1 MTMPPNAGDQQPRGY
16 RSRAEQRA
24 ARVEQDPATSRR
36 SSRQILP
43 APGDTATRQI
53 GSKPVRMVLAA
64 VSALVLLIGAVGY
77 KAIGQLDGRLA
88 QTGELALGDNQDGAT
103 DILLVG
109 IDSRTDAQGNPLS
122 QKEIGMLHA
131 GEEEATNTDT
141 IILIRV
147 PNDGSG
153 ATAVSLPRDTY
164 VATPNGNMKL
174 NGVYG
179 TAKFE
184 EEQKIAE
191 RRSEPVDAEQ
201 EKSDEEAS
209 KQAGRQALIHSVA
222 DLTGITVDHYAE
234 IGLLG
239 FVLLTDAVGGV
250 DVCLKE
256 KVNEP
261 LSGANFPKGRSTLK
275 GSQALSF
282 VRQRHGLPRGDLD
295 RITRQQAYMAS
306 LVNKVLS
313 SKTLTDPSALNR
325 INDAVER
332 SVVLDQGWDVM
343 SLATQM
349 QDLAG
354 GNVKFQTIPVTSIDG
369 VGDMGESIVTVDADQ
384 VHEFF
389 NELLGDDAPEDGGDK
404 ATKDKDKDG
413 PIEDY
418 DAEDYRVNVFNASNI
433 PGVAANVSELAH
445 NYGYKEGEVGNS
457 EETGVSESQVNAKD
471 MNDPA
476 ARGLAKQLGGLE
488 IVEDPSLDDKE
499 LSVTL
504 SGTYSGPGSV
514 PGTAPLVEPNDP
526 NAGTLTEGMRDLD
539 GDGIPDEGTDSGE
552 EGNTVG
558 QTGSIGGDGNPVEN
572 TEDPKAKPPVKEID
586 AGGDGP
592 MCVN

>member
-1 MTMPPNAGDQQPRGY
+1 M
-16 RSRAEQRA
+16 
-24 ARVEQDPATSRR
+24 
-36 SSRQILP
+36 P

-64 VSALVLLIGAVGY
+64 VSALVLVIGAVGY

-88 QTGELALGDNQDGAT
+88 QTGELSLGDNQDGAT

-109 IDSRTDAQGNPLS
+109 VDSRTDAQGNPLS
-122 QKEIGMLHA
+122 QKEIDMLNA
-131 GEEEATNTDT
+131 GEEEATTTDT

-191 RRSEPVDAEQ
+191 RRTEPADAEQ

-256 KVNEP
+256 KVKEP

-471 MNDPA
+471 KNDPA

-539 GDGIPDEGTDSGE
+539 GDGIPDEGTESGD

-558 QTGSIGGDGNPVEN
+558 QTGSIGGDGNPLEN

>member
-1 MTMPPNAGDQQPRGY
+1 M
-16 RSRAEQRA
+16 
-24 ARVEQDPATSRR
+24 
-36 SSRQILP
+36 P

-64 VSALVLLIGAVGY
+64 VSALVLVLGAVGY

-122 QKEIGMLHA
+122 QQEIDMLNA
-131 GEEEATNTDT
+131 GEEEVTNTDT

-191 RRSEPVDAEQ
+191 RRTEPADAEQ

-256 KVNEP
+256 KVKEP
-261 LSGANFPKGRSTLK
+261 LSGADFPKGRSTLK

-313 SKTLTDPSALNR
+313 SKTLTDPTALNR

-369 VGDMGESIVTVDADQ
+369 VGDMGESIVTVDVDQ

-389 NELLGDDAPEDGGDK
+389 NELLGEDAPEHGGDE
-404 ATKDKDKDG
+404 AAKDKDKDG

-418 DAEDYRVNVFNASNI
+418 DAEEYRVNVFNASNI
-433 PGVAANVSELAH
+433 PGVAANVSELTR

-471 MNDPA
+471 KNDPA

-504 SGTYSGPGSV
+504 AGTYSGPGSV

-539 GDGIPDEGTDSGE
+539 GDGIPDEGTESGE

>member
-1 MTMPPNAGDQQPRGY
+1 M
-16 RSRAEQRA
+16 
-24 ARVEQDPATSRR
+24 
-36 SSRQILP
+36 P

-64 VSALVLLIGAVGY
+64 VSALVLVLGAVGY

-122 QKEIGMLHA
+122 QKEIDMLNA
-131 GEEEATNTDT
+131 GEEEVTNTDT

-191 RRSEPVDAEQ
+191 RRTEPADAEQ

-256 KVNEP
+256 KVKEP
-261 LSGANFPKGRSTLK
+261 LSGADFPKGRSTLK

-313 SKTLTDPSALNR
+313 SKTLTDPTALNR

-369 VGDMGESIVTVDADQ
+369 VGDMGESIVTVDVDQ

-389 NELLGDDAPEDGGDK
+389 NELLGEDAPEHGGDE
-404 ATKDKDKDG
+404 AAKDKDKDG

-418 DAEDYRVNVFNASNI
+418 DAEEYRVNVFNASNI
-433 PGVAANVSELAH
+433 PGVAANVSELTR

-471 MNDPA
+471 KNDPA

-504 SGTYSGPGSV
+504 AGTYSGPGSV

-539 GDGIPDEGTDSGE
+539 GDGIPDEGTESGE
-552 EGNTVG
+552 DSNTVG

-572 TEDPKAKPPVKEID
+572 TEDPTAKPPVEEID

>member
-1 MTMPPNAGDQQPRGY
+1 M
-16 RSRAEQRA
+16 
-24 ARVEQDPATSRR
+24 
-36 SSRQILP
+36 P

-64 VSALVLLIGAVGY
+64 VSVLVLVLGAVGY

-122 QKEIGMLHA
+122 QKEIDMLNA
-131 GEEEATNTDT
+131 GEEEVTNTDT

-164 VATPNGNMKL
+164 VATQNGNMKL

-191 RRSEPVDAEQ
+191 RRTEPADAEQ
-201 EKSDEEAS
+201 EKSDEETS

-256 KVNEP
+256 KVKEP
-261 LSGANFPKGRSTLK
+261 LSGADFPKGRSTLK

-369 VGDMGESIVTVDADQ
+369 VGDMGESIVTVDVDQ

-389 NELLGDDAPEDGGDK
+389 NELLGEDAPEDGGDK

-433 PGVAANVSELAH
+433 PGVAANVSELTR

-471 MNDPA
+471 KNDPA

-504 SGTYSGPGSV
+504 AGTYTGPGSV

-539 GDGIPDEGTDSGE
+539 GDGIPDEGTESGE

>member
-122 QKEIGMLHA
+122 QKEIDMLHA

-369 VGDMGESIVTVDADQ
+369 VGDMGESIVTVDVDQ

-389 NELLGDDAPEDGGDK
+389 NEMLGEGAPEDGGEK

-433 PGVAANVSELAH
+433 PGVAANVSELTR

-471 MNDPA
+471 KNDPA

-504 SGTYSGPGSV
+504 AGTYTGPGSV

-526 NAGTLTEGMRDLD
+526 NAGTLTEGRRDLD

>member
-1 MTMPPNAGDQQPRGY
+1 M
-16 RSRAEQRA
+16 
-24 ARVEQDPATSRR
+24 
-36 SSRQILP
+36 P

-64 VSALVLLIGAVGY
+64 VSALVLVLGAVGY

-122 QKEIGMLHA
+122 QKEIDMLNA
-131 GEEEATNTDT
+131 GEEEVTNTDT

-191 RRSEPVDAEQ
+191 RRTEPADAEQ

-256 KVNEP
+256 KVKEP
-261 LSGANFPKGRSTLK
+261 LSGADFPKGRSTLK

-313 SKTLTDPSALNR
+313 SKTLTDPTALNR

-369 VGDMGESIVTVDADQ
+369 VGDMGESIVTVDVDQ

-389 NELLGDDAPEDGGDK
+389 NELLGEDAPEHGGDE
-404 ATKDKDKDG
+404 AAKDKDKDG

-418 DAEDYRVNVFNASNI
+418 DAEEYRVNVFNASNI
-433 PGVAANVSELAH
+433 PGVAANVSELTR

-471 MNDPA
+471 KNDPA

-504 SGTYSGPGSV
+504 AGTYSGPGSV

-539 GDGIPDEGTDSGE
+539 GDGIPDEGTESGE
-552 EGNTVG
+552 DSNTVG

-572 TEDPKAKPPVKEID
+572 TEDPTAKPPVKEID

>member
-1 MTMPPNAGDQQPRGY
+1 M
-16 RSRAEQRA
+16 
-24 ARVEQDPATSRR
+24 
-36 SSRQILP
+36 P

-122 QKEIGMLHA
+122 QKEIDMLHA

-191 RRSEPVDAEQ
+191 RRTEPVDDEQ

-369 VGDMGESIVTVDADQ
+369 VGDMGESIVTVDVDQ

-389 NELLGDDAPEDGGDK
+389 NELLGEDAPEDGGDK

-418 DAEDYRVNVFNASNI
+418 NAEDYRVNVFNASNI
-433 PGVAANVSELAH
+433 PGVAANVSELTR

-471 MNDPA
+471 KNDPA

-504 SGTYSGPGSV
+504 AGTYTGPGSV

-539 GDGIPDEGTDSGE
+539 GDGIPDEGTESGE

>member
-122 QKEIGMLHA
+122 QKEIDMLHA

-354 GNVKFQTIPVTSIDG
+354 GNIKFQTIPVTSIDG
-369 VGDMGESIVTVDADQ
+369 VGDMGESIVTVDVDQ

-389 NELLGDDAPEDGGDK
+389 NEMLGEGAPEDGGEK

-433 PGVAANVSELAH
+433 PGVAANVSELTR

-471 MNDPA
+471 KNDPA

-504 SGTYSGPGSV
+504 AGTYTGPGSV

>member
-1 MTMPPNAGDQQPRGY
+1 MTMPPNAGDQQPRAY
-16 RSRAEQRA
+16 RSRTDRA
-24 ARVEQDPATSRR
+24 GRVGSEPATPRR
-36 SSRQILP
+36 SSRQIMP

-122 QKEIGMLHA
+122 QKEIDMLHA

-191 RRSEPVDAEQ
+191 HRTEPVDDEQ

-369 VGDMGESIVTVDADQ
+369 VGDMGESIVTVDVDQ

-389 NELLGDDAPEDGGDK
+389 NELLGEDAPEDGGEK

-433 PGVAANVSELAH
+433 PGVAANVSELTR

-471 MNDPA
+471 KNDPA

-504 SGTYSGPGSV
+504 AGTYTGPGSV

-539 GDGIPDEGTDSGE
+539 GDGIPDEGTDSGDS
-552 EGNTVG
+552 GDTVG
-558 QTGSIGGDGNPVEN
+558 QTGSIGGDGNPLEN
-572 TEDPKAKPPVKEID
+572 TEDPKAESPVKEID

>member
-1 MTMPPNAGDQQPRGY
+1 MPPNAGDQQPRGY

-122 QKEIGMLHA
+122 QKEIDMLHA

-369 VGDMGESIVTVDADQ
+369 VGDMGESIVTVDVDQ

-389 NELLGDDAPEDGGDK
+389 NEMLGEGAPEDGGEK

-433 PGVAANVSELAH
+433 PGVAANVSELTR

-471 MNDPA
+471 KNDPA

-504 SGTYSGPGSV
+504 AGTYTGPGSV

>member
-1 MTMPPNAGDQQPRGY
+1 M
-16 RSRAEQRA
+16 
-24 ARVEQDPATSRR
+24 
-36 SSRQILP
+36 P

-64 VSALVLLIGAVGY
+64 VSALVLVLGAVGY

-122 QKEIGMLHA
+122 QKEIDMLNA
-131 GEEEATNTDT
+131 GEEEVTNTDT

-191 RRSEPVDAEQ
+191 RRTEPADAEQ
-201 EKSDEEAS
+201 EKSDEETS

-256 KVNEP
+256 KVKEP
-261 LSGANFPKGRSTLK
+261 LSGADFPKGRSTLK

-313 SKTLTDPSALNR
+313 SKTLTDPTALNR

-369 VGDMGESIVTVDADQ
+369 VGDMGESIVTVDVDQ

-389 NELLGDDAPEDGGDK
+389 NELLGEDAPEHGGDE
-404 ATKDKDKDG
+404 AAKDKDKDG

-418 DAEDYRVNVFNASNI
+418 DAEEYRVNVFNASNI
-433 PGVAANVSELAH
+433 PGVAANVSELTR

-471 MNDPA
+471 KNDPA

-504 SGTYSGPGSV
+504 AGTYSGPGSV

-539 GDGIPDEGTDSGE
+539 GDGIPDEGTESGE
-552 EGNTVG
+552 DSNTVG

-572 TEDPKAKPPVKEID
+572 TEDPTAKPPVKEID

>member
-1 MTMPPNAGDQQPRGY
+1 M
-16 RSRAEQRA
+16 
-24 ARVEQDPATSRR
+24 
-36 SSRQILP
+36 P

-88 QTGELALGDNQDGAT
+88 QTGELSLGDNQDGAT

-122 QKEIGMLHA
+122 QKEIDMLNA

-164 VATPNGNMKL
+164 VATQNGNMKL

-191 RRSEPVDAEQ
+191 RRTEPVDAEQ

-369 VGDMGESIVTVDADQ
+369 VGDMGESIVTVDVDQ

-389 NELLGDDAPEDGGDK
+389 NELLGEDAPDDGGDK

-433 PGVAANVSELAH
+433 PGVAANVSELTR

-471 MNDPA
+471 KNDPA

-504 SGTYSGPGSV
+504 AGTYTGPGSV

-539 GDGIPDEGTDSGE
+539 GDGIPDEGTESGE

>member
-1 MTMPPNAGDQQPRGY
+1 MTMPPNAGDQQPRAY
-16 RSRAEQRA
+16 RSRTDRA
-24 ARVEQDPATSRR
+24 GRVDSEPATPRR
-36 SSRQILP
+36 SSRQIMP

-64 VSALVLLIGAVGY
+64 VSALVLVLGAVGY

-122 QKEIGMLHA
+122 QKEIDMLNA
-131 GEEEATNTDT
+131 GEEEVTNTDT

-191 RRSEPVDAEQ
+191 RRTEPADAEQ

-256 KVNEP
+256 KVKEP
-261 LSGANFPKGRSTLK
+261 LSGADFPKGRSTLK

-313 SKTLTDPSALNR
+313 SKTLTDPTALNR

-369 VGDMGESIVTVDADQ
+369 VGDMGESIVTVDVDQ

-389 NELLGDDAPEDGGDK
+389 NELLGEDAPEHGGDK
-404 ATKDKDKDG
+404 ATKDKGEDG

-418 DAEDYRVNVFNASNI
+418 DAEEYRVNVFNASNI
-433 PGVAANVSELAH
+433 PGVAANVSELTR

-471 MNDPA
+471 KNDPA

-504 SGTYSGPGSV
+504 AGTYSGPGSV

-539 GDGIPDEGTDSGE
+539 GDGIPDEGTESGE
-552 EGNTVG
+552 DSNTVG

-572 TEDPKAKPPVKEID
+572 TEDPTAKPPVEEID

>member
-1 MTMPPNAGDQQPRGY
+1 M
-16 RSRAEQRA
+16 
-24 ARVEQDPATSRR
+24 
-36 SSRQILP
+36 P

-64 VSALVLLIGAVGY
+64 VSALVLVLGAVGY

-88 QTGELALGDNQDGAT
+88 QTGELSLGDNQDGAT

-122 QKEIGMLHA
+122 QKEIDMLNA
-131 GEEEATNTDT
+131 GEEEVTNTDT

-191 RRSEPVDAEQ
+191 RRTEPADAEQ

-256 KVNEP
+256 KVKEP
-261 LSGANFPKGRSTLK
+261 LSGADFPKGRSTLK

-313 SKTLTDPSALNR
+313 SKTLTDPTALNR

-369 VGDMGESIVTVDADQ
+369 TGDMGESIVTVDVDQ

-389 NELLGDDAPEDGGDK
+389 NELLGEDAPEDGGDK
-404 ATKDKDKDG
+404 ATKDKDEDG

-418 DAEDYRVNVFNASNI
+418 DSADYRVNVFNASNI
-433 PGVAANVSELAH
+433 PGVAANVSELTR

-471 MNDPA
+471 KNDPA

-504 SGTYSGPGSV
+504 AGTYTGPGSV

-539 GDGIPDEGTDSGE
+539 GDGIPDEGTESGD

-558 QTGSIGGDGNPVEN
+558 QTGSIGGDGNPLEN
-572 TEDPKAKPPVKEID
+572 TEDPTAKPPVKEID

>member
-1 MTMPPNAGDQQPRGY
+1 M
-16 RSRAEQRA
+16 
-24 ARVEQDPATSRR
+24 
-36 SSRQILP
+36 P

-122 QKEIGMLHA
+122 QKEIDMLHA

-191 RRSEPVDAEQ
+191 RRTEPVDDEQ

-369 VGDMGESIVTVDADQ
+369 VGDMGESIVTVDIDQ

-389 NELLGDDAPEDGGDK
+389 NELLGEDAPEDGGEK

-433 PGVAANVSELAH
+433 PGVAANVSELTR

-471 MNDPA
+471 KNDPA

-504 SGTYSGPGSV
+504 AGTYTGPGSV

-539 GDGIPDEGTDSGE
+539 GDGIPDEGTESGE

>member
-122 QKEIGMLHA
+122 QKEIDMLHA

-164 VATPNGNMKL
+164 VATTNGNMKL

-354 GNVKFQTIPVTSIDG
+354 GNVKFQTIPVTSIDV
-369 VGDMGESIVTVDADQ
+369 VGDMGESIVTVDVDQ

-389 NELLGDDAPEDGGDK
+389 NEMLGEGAPEDGGEK

-433 PGVAANVSELAH
+433 PGVAANVSELTR

-471 MNDPA
+471 KNDPA

-504 SGTYSGPGSV
+504 AGTYTGPGSV

-572 TEDPKAKPPVKEID
+572 TEDPKAKPQVKEID

>member
-1 MTMPPNAGDQQPRGY
+1 M
-16 RSRAEQRA
+16 
-24 ARVEQDPATSRR
+24 
-36 SSRQILP
+36 P

-64 VSALVLLIGAVGY
+64 VSALVLVLGAVGY

-122 QKEIGMLHA
+122 QQEIDMLNA
-131 GEEEATNTDT
+131 GEEEVTNTDT

-191 RRSEPVDAEQ
+191 RRTEPADAEQ

-256 KVNEP
+256 KVKEP
-261 LSGANFPKGRSTLK
+261 LSGADFPKGRSTLK

-313 SKTLTDPSALNR
+313 SKTLTDPTALNR

-369 VGDMGESIVTVDADQ
+369 VGDMGESIVTVDVDQ

-389 NELLGDDAPEDGGDK
+389 NELLGEDAPEHGGDE
-404 ATKDKDKDG
+404 AAKDKDKDG

-418 DAEDYRVNVFNASNI
+418 DAEEYRVNVFNASNI
-433 PGVAANVSELAH
+433 PGVAANVSELTR

-471 MNDPA
+471 KNDPA

-504 SGTYSGPGSV
+504 AGTYSGPGSV

-539 GDGIPDEGTDSGE
+539 GDGIPDEGTESGE
-552 EGNTVG
+552 DSNTVG

-572 TEDPKAKPPVKEID
+572 TEDPTAKPPVKEID

>member
-1 MTMPPNAGDQQPRGY
+1 M
-16 RSRAEQRA
+16 
-24 ARVEQDPATSRR
+24 
-36 SSRQILP
+36 P

-64 VSALVLLIGAVGY
+64 VSALVLVLGAVGY

-122 QKEIGMLHA
+122 QKEIDMLHA

-191 RRSEPVDAEQ
+191 RRTEPVDDEQ

-369 VGDMGESIVTVDADQ
+369 VGDMGESIVTVDVDQ

-389 NELLGDDAPEDGGDK
+389 NELLGEDAPEDGGEK

-433 PGVAANVSELAH
+433 PGVAANVSELTR

-471 MNDPA
+471 KNDPA

-504 SGTYSGPGSV
+504 AGTYTGPGSV

-539 GDGIPDEGTDSGE
+539 GDGIPDEGTESGE

>member
-1 MTMPPNAGDQQPRGY
+1 M
-16 RSRAEQRA
+16 
-24 ARVEQDPATSRR
+24 
-36 SSRQILP
+36 P

-64 VSALVLLIGAVGY
+64 VSALVLVLGAVGY

-122 QKEIGMLHA
+122 QKEIDMLNA
-131 GEEEATNTDT
+131 GEEEVTNTDT

-191 RRSEPVDAEQ
+191 RRTEPADAEQ

-256 KVNEP
+256 KVKEP
-261 LSGANFPKGRSTLK
+261 LSGADFPKGRSTLK

-369 VGDMGESIVTVDADQ
+369 VGDMGESIVTVDVDQ

-389 NELLGDDAPEDGGDK
+389 NELLGEDAPEDGGEK

-433 PGVAANVSELAH
+433 PGVAANVSELTR

-471 MNDPA
+471 KNDPA

-504 SGTYSGPGSV
+504 AGTYTGPGSV

-539 GDGIPDEGTDSGE
+539 GDGIPDEGTESGE

>member
-1 MTMPPNAGDQQPRGY
+1 M
-16 RSRAEQRA
+16 
-24 ARVEQDPATSRR
+24 
-36 SSRQILP
+36 P

-64 VSALVLLIGAVGY
+64 VSALVLVIGAVGY

-88 QTGELALGDNQDGAT
+88 QTGELSLGDNQDGAT

-109 IDSRTDAQGNPLS
+109 VDSRTDAQGNPLS
-122 QKEIGMLHA
+122 QKEIDMLNA

-191 RRSEPVDAEQ
+191 RRTEPADAEQ

-256 KVNEP
+256 KVKEP

-471 MNDPA
+471 KNDPA

-539 GDGIPDEGTDSGE
+539 GDGIPDEGTESGD

-558 QTGSIGGDGNPVEN
+558 QTGSIGGDGNPLEN

>member
-1 MTMPPNAGDQQPRGY
+1 MTMPPNAGDQQSRGY
-16 RSRAEQRA
+16 PSRADRA
-24 ARVEQDPATSRR
+24 DRVDSEPATPRR
-36 SSRQILP
+36 SSRQIMP

-64 VSALVLLIGAVGY
+64 VSALVLVLGAVGY
-77 KAIGQLDGRLA
+77 KAIGQLDRRLA
-88 QTGELALGDNQDGAT
+88 QTGELALGNNQDGAT

-122 QKEIGMLHA
+122 QKEIDMLNA

-191 RRSEPVDAEQ
+191 RRTEPVDAEQ
-201 EKSDEEAS
+201 EKNDEEAS

-256 KVNEP
+256 EVREP
-261 LSGANFPKGRSTLK
+261 LSGANFPQGRSTLK

-282 VRQRHGLPRGDLD
+282 VRQRHGLLRGDLD

-313 SKTLTDPSALNR
+313 SKTLTDPAALNR

-354 GNVKFQTIPVTSIDG
+354 GNVRFQTIPVTSIDG
-369 VGDMGESIVTVDADQ
+369 VGDMGESIVTVDVDQ

-389 NELLGDDAPEDGGDK
+389 HELLGEDAPEDGDDK
-404 ATKDKDKDG
+404 ATKDKDEDG

-418 DAEDYRVNVFNASNI
+418 GAEDYRVNVFNASNI
-433 PGVAANVSELAH
+433 PGMAANVSELTR

-457 EETGVSESQVNAKD
+457 DETGVSESQINAKD
-471 MNDPA
+471 KNDPA

-488 IVEDPSLDDKE
+488 IVEDPSLGDKE

-504 SGTYSGPGSV
+504 AGTYSGPGSV

-539 GDGIPDEGTDSGE
+539 GDGIPDEGTESGD
-552 EGNTVG
+552 EGTSVG
-558 QTGSIGGDGNPVEN
+558 QTGSIGGDGNAVEN
-572 TEDPKAKPPVKEID
+572 IEDPTAKPPVKEID

>member
-1 MTMPPNAGDQQPRGY
+1 M
-16 RSRAEQRA
+16 
-24 ARVEQDPATSRR
+24 
-36 SSRQILP
+36 P

-122 QKEIGMLHA
+122 QKEIDMLHA

-191 RRSEPVDAEQ
+191 RRTEPVDDEQ

-369 VGDMGESIVTVDADQ
+369 VGDMGESIVTVDVDQ

-389 NELLGDDAPEDGGDK
+389 NELLGEDAPEDGGEK

-433 PGVAANVSELAH
+433 PGVAANVSELTR

-471 MNDPA
+471 KNDPA

-504 SGTYSGPGSV
+504 AGTYTGPGSV

-539 GDGIPDEGTDSGE
+539 GDGIPDEGTESGE

>member
-1 MTMPPNAGDQQPRGY
+1 MTMPPNAGDQQPRAY
-16 RSRAEQRA
+16 RSRTDRGG
-24 ARVEQDPATSRR
+24 RVDSEPATPRR
-36 SSRQILP
+36 SSRQIMP

-64 VSALVLLIGAVGY
+64 VSALVLVLGAVGY

-122 QKEIGMLHA
+122 QKEIDMLHA

-191 RRSEPVDAEQ
+191 RRTEPVDDEQ

-369 VGDMGESIVTVDADQ
+369 VGDMGESIVTVDVDQ

-389 NELLGDDAPEDGGDK
+389 NELLGEDAPEDGGEK

-433 PGVAANVSELAH
+433 PGVAANVSELTR

-471 MNDPA
+471 KNDPA

-504 SGTYSGPGSV
+504 AGTYTGPGSV

-539 GDGIPDEGTDSGE
+539 GDGIPDEGTESGE

>member
-122 QKEIGMLHA
+122 QKEIDMLHA

-369 VGDMGESIVTVDADQ
+369 VGDMGESIVTVDVDQ

-389 NELLGDDAPEDGGDK
+389 NEMLGEGAPEDGGEK

-433 PGVAANVSELAH
+433 PGVAANVSELTR

-471 MNDPA
+471 KNDPA

-504 SGTYSGPGSV
+504 AGTYTGPGSV

-539 GDGIPDEGTDSGE
+539 GDGIPDEGTESGD

-558 QTGSIGGDGNPVEN
+558 QTGSIGGDGNPLEN

>member
-1 MTMPPNAGDQQPRGY
+1 M
-16 RSRAEQRA
+16 
-24 ARVEQDPATSRR
+24 
-36 SSRQILP
+36 P

-64 VSALVLLIGAVGY
+64 VSALVLVLGAVGY

-122 QKEIGMLHA
+122 QKEIDMLNA
-131 GEEEATNTDT
+131 GEEEVTNTDT

-191 RRSEPVDAEQ
+191 RRTEPADAEQ

-256 KVNEP
+256 KVKEP
-261 LSGANFPKGRSTLK
+261 LSGADFPKGRSTLK

-369 VGDMGESIVTVDADQ
+369 VGDMGESIVTVDVDQ

-389 NELLGDDAPEDGGDK
+389 NELLGEDAPEDGGEK

-433 PGVAANVSELAH
+433 PGVAANVSELTR

-471 MNDPA
+471 KNDPA

-504 SGTYSGPGSV
+504 AGTYSGPGSV

-539 GDGIPDEGTDSGE
+539 GDGIPDEGTESGE
-552 EGNTVG
+552 DSNTVG

-572 TEDPKAKPPVKEID
+572 TEDPTAKPPVEEID

>member
-122 QKEIGMLHA
+122 QKEIDMLHA

-369 VGDMGESIVTVDADQ
+369 VGDMGESIVTVDVDQ

-389 NELLGDDAPEDGGDK
+389 NEMLGEGAPEDGGEK

-433 PGVAANVSELAH
+433 PGVAANVSELTR

-471 MNDPA
+471 KNDPA

-504 SGTYSGPGSV
+504 AGTYTGPGSV

>member
-1 MTMPPNAGDQQPRGY
+1 M
-16 RSRAEQRA
+16 
-24 ARVEQDPATSRR
+24 
-36 SSRQILP
+36 P

-64 VSALVLLIGAVGY
+64 VSALVLVIGAVGY

-88 QTGELALGDNQDGAT
+88 QTGELSLGDNQDGAT

-109 IDSRTDAQGNPLS
+109 VDSRTDAQGNPLS
-122 QKEIGMLHA
+122 QKEIDMLNA

-191 RRSEPVDAEQ
+191 RRTEPADAEQ

-256 KVNEP
+256 KVKEP

-369 VGDMGESIVTVDADQ
+369 VGDMGESIVTVDVDQ

-389 NELLGDDAPEDGGDK
+389 NEMLGEGAPEDGGEK

-433 PGVAANVSELAH
+433 PGVAANVSELTR

-471 MNDPA
+471 KNDPA

-504 SGTYSGPGSV
+504 AGTYTGPGSV

-539 GDGIPDEGTDSGE
+539 GDGIPDEGTESGD

>member
-122 QKEIGMLHA
+122 QKEIDMLHA

-191 RRSEPVDAEQ
+191 RRTEPADAEQ

-256 KVNEP
+256 KVKEP

-471 MNDPA
+471 KNDPA

-539 GDGIPDEGTDSGE
+539 GDGIPDEGTESGD

-558 QTGSIGGDGNPVEN
+558 QTGSIGGDGNPLEN